1 VNIWSSYF
9 LFFVHSSCILL
20 TVALVLFGL
29 YVRHLYKVRAER
41 KLREQVKSILFEYA
55 EYVPPSDVEMED
67 RNSGHGLLSGNDN
80 L

>member
-1 VNIWSSYF
+1 MLSCSVYISF
-9 LFFVHSSCILL
+9 LGLF
-20 TVALVLFGL
+20 LFGL

-55 EYVPPSDVEMED
+55 EYVPPSDVELED
-67 RNSGHGLLSGNDN
+67 RSSHGLLSGSVN

>member
-1 VNIWSSYF
+1 MVIYSLS
-9 LFFVHSSCILL
+9 FVL
-20 TVALVLFGL
+20 ALVLFAL

-41 KLREQVKSILFEYA
+41 RLREQVKSILFEYA

-67 RNSGHGLLSGNDN
+67 RNSSHSLLTGDDS

>member
-1 VNIWSSYF
+1 MYVY
-9 LFFVHSSCILL
+9 VC
-20 TVALVLFGL
+20 VCVCVVGLVLFAL

-67 RNSGHGLLSGNDN
+67 RHSSHALLSGNEN